1 MTDGVCNLN
10 SENHVTRM
18 KFPLKILSY
27 LSGDAA
33 ISQEQ
38 NNKLTMDGYN
48 GLTEGNDRGNSK

>member
-1 MTDGVCNLN
+1 
-10 SENHVTRM
+10 M